1 MASVAAG
8 LLAHAGLLVILQPD
22 HLDQAQLLL
31 QPVGVVFLGI
41 RLLGDEDL
49 TGDVIAVLLA
59 QGDALGEV
67 GAYAVLQVQVLAQHL
82 LHGLAGLDR
91 IRAHVRVA
99 LEEQDPAQDRVRVLR
114 FLLHLVVDALVQ
126 LVQAQVLVAARVQEI
141 LVARGQLA
149 AQEEVQVIGDF
160 GISLHGGE
168 SLVRLD
174 PDSMPPPP
182 SRRRDG
188 NDCPS
193 HSRYRGPQPAIR
205 PTTTALA
212 RSMKNPHT
220 SGTITNARGA
230 APYWR
235 VTAVMLAM

>member
-31 QPVGVVFLGI
+31 QPAGVVFLGI

-49 TGDVIAVLLA
+49 AGNVVAMLLA

-82 LHGLAGLDR
+82 LHGLAGLYR
-91 IRAHVRVA
+91 IWAHVRVA

-149 AQEEVQVIGDF
+149 AQEEVQVIDDF
-160 GISLHGGE
+160 GISLHGGTPWYGWTRTVCRHRRRE
-168 SLVRLD
+168 GGMGMTVLRILD
-174 PDSMPPPP
+174 TAALSPP
-182 SRRRDG
+182 SA
-188 NDCPS
+188 P
-193 HSRYRGPQPAIR
+193 R
-205 PTTTALA
+205 PP
-212 RSMKNPHT
+212 RWP
-220 SGTITNARGA
+220 GR
-230 APYWR
+230 
-235 VTAVMLAM
+235 